1 MITAVSSA
9 WVGAMSTEGPGAS
22 SSAKSRVPAGRSPAP
37 VETTYTVGPPS
48 DPPAWAAPRPARS
61 SVTSMPSSRVN
72 WRAEPTSSSRFS
84 MRPCDS
90 MLFSACSSAR

>member
-48 DPPAWAAPRPARS
+48 DPPAWAAPLTA
-61 SVTSMPSSRVN
+61 
-72 WRAEPTSSSRFS
+72 A
-84 MRPCDS
+84 
-90 MLFSACSSAR
+90 SAAVSTVMSTAVSESDG

>member
-22 SSAKSRVPAGRSPAP
+22 NSAKSRVPAGRSPAP

-48 DPPAWAAPRPARS
+48 DPPAWAAPLTA
-61 SVTSMPSSRVN
+61 
-72 WRAEPTSSSRFS
+72 A
-84 MRPCDS
+84 
-90 MLFSACSSAR
+90 SAAVSTVMSTAVSESDR